1 VLNNAEDRIFSF
13 SSGSMRFLAEN
24 NFDFNKLFYEGILYV
39 SREDKKL
46 YEGQYRLEK
55 IRKSLKEM
63 DKIITPD
70 MKAFSNLYENKIV
83 DWLKSSSTEA
93 FTIPIRFI
101 KFRVY
106 MKLLESIRKQYPNI
120 SFCDSYDSEKA
131 FDRKLLTLTKG

>member
-1 VLNNAEDRIFSF
+1 
-13 SSGSMRFLAEN
+13 MRFLAEN

-120 SFCDSYDSEKA
+120 SFCDSYDSEKT